1 MRLLSRLLRGTFLLA
16 VVGTAAELVLLSHY
30 EDAWQQ
36 VPLVVL
42 AAGLGA
48 ALWQEI
54 RRTPGSARLFQ
65 VTMAL
70 FIAAGMLGMLLH
82 YQSNREFELE
92 TYPTMAGLELLRET
106 LTGAIPALAPGALIH
121 IGLIGFAYGYVRRAD
136 GVRDKQ
142 QEAAA

>member
-1 MRLLSRLLRGTFLLA
+1 
-16 VVGTAAELVLLSHY
+16 
-30 EDAWQQ
+30 
-36 VPLVVL
+36 
-42 AAGLGA
+42 
-48 ALWQEI
+48 
-54 RRTPGSARLFQ
+54 
-65 VTMAL
+65 
-70 FIAAGMLGMLLH
+70 MLLH